1 MPETTTQLSP
11 PRLRL
16 FGLAAL
22 ALVLGFAVPLWHL
35 ARFVVN
41 DELHSYIPLIPLV
54 SFYLVWLQREK
65 LPRASAPARK
75 LAAFFCACGRGVMA
89 WWWSASFA
97 EENYL
102 SLAMLAWLFF
112 LAAAGCEFLG
122 GALMRA
128 AAFPFG
134 LLIFTVPFPIFLR
147 NGIEAGLQH
156 GSAKVADWMFALSG
170 LPVFRD
176 GMNFKLPG
184 MSLEVAPECSG
195 IHSTL
200 VLFITSLLAAQMFL
214 RRPWHRAVRVLAVIP
229 LALARNGFRILVI
242 GELCTR
248 IDPEMINSPIHRHGG
263 PLFFVLSLLPFFLL
277 LYFIRKSERPRVSRP
292 LSSSGN

>member
-1 MPETTTQLSP
+1 MPETTTPLSP
-11 PRLRL
+11 PRWRN

-22 ALVLGFAVPLWHL
+22 ALAAGFAVPLWHL
-35 ARFVVN
+35 ARFVMH

-54 SFYLVWLQREK
+54 SFYLVWQQREK
-65 LPRASAPARK
+65 LPRDSAPARK
-75 LAAFFCACGRGVMA
+75 LAAFFFACGLGLMV
-89 WWWSASFA
+89 WWWTASFA

-102 SLAMLAWLFF
+102 SLAMLALLFF
-112 LAAAGCEFLG
+112 LTAAGCEFLG
-122 GALMRA
+122 GAVMRA
-128 AAFPFG
+128 VAFPFS
-134 LLIFTVPFPIFLR
+134 LLVFTVPFPIFLR
-147 NGIEAGLQH
+147 NGIETGLQH
-156 GSAKVADWMFALSG
+156 GSARVADWMFTLSG

-176 GMNFKLPG
+176 GMNFQLPG
-184 MSLEVAPECSG
+184 MSLQVAPECSG

-214 RRPWHRAVRVLAVIP
+214 RRPWHRAVLVLAVIP

-248 IDPEMINSPIHRHGG
+248 IGPEMINSPIHRHGG

-292 LSSSGN
+292 LPSSQI

>member
-1 MPETTTQLSP
+1 MPENPAQLPP

-22 ALVLGFAVPLWHL
+22 VLALGFAVPLWHL

-65 LPRASAPARK
+65 LPRHSAPARK
-75 LAAFFCACGRGVMA
+75 LAALFCACGFGLMA
-89 WWWSASFA
+89 WWWTSQFA

-102 SLAMLAWLFF
+102 SLAMLTLLFF
-112 LAAAGCEFLG
+112 LATAGCEFLG
-122 GALMRA
+122 GAVMRA
-128 AAFPFG
+128 VAFPFG
-134 LLIFTVPFPIFLR
+134 LLIFIVPFPIFLR
-147 NGIEAGLQH
+147 DGIEAGLQH
-156 GSAKVADWMFALSG
+156 GSARVAEWMFTLSG

-176 GMNFKLPG
+176 GMHFQLPG
-184 MSLEVAPECSG
+184 MNLQVAPECSG

-214 RRPWHRAVRVLAVIP
+214 RRPWHRAMLVLAVIP

-248 IDPEMINSPIHRHGG
+248 IGPEMINSPIHRHGG

-292 LSSSGN
+292 LPSSEI